1 MKREIYTVIK
11 ILGLEDDMEISQS
24 EAFYFGIAVGLNLYQ
39 RKILMAYER
48 NKPVEISGEP
58 YFIRSSKEQLQE
70 AIDLIC
76 R

>member
-1 MKREIYTVIK
+1 
-11 ILGLEDDMEISQS
+11 MEISQS